1 MNTRVLVLAPTL
13 RDANVTH
20 EALKKQMLRSV
31 VCRNIDELLREA
43 ESGIATILMTD
54 ESFRDPSLGT
64 LLRFIIEQP
73 GWSDLPVVLLLHGSA
88 KAAPTADIVR
98 LLGNVTLLER
108 PAPMRT
114 VTSAVKVAVRSRMRQ
129 YLIRDQIEQLRAAD
143 EEKQHLLRREQE
155 ARGEAERASRLKDE
169 FLATLSHE
177 LRTPLSAILGWS
189 HVLMR
194 SNATAD
200 SLYEGLA
207 AIERNARSQAALIA
221 DLLDMSRIMLGKV
234 RISTRSIDLYEV
246 IRAAIESVRPSADA
260 KNVQLAFSCNQRID
274 PINGDPNRLQ
284 QVVWNLL
291 TNAVKFT
298 PTGGHVLVR
307 LMQFADATEF
317 SVADSGKGIDP
328 AFLPHVFERF
338 RQADSSTTRA
348 HGGLGLGLAIVKQ
361 LVEMHGG
368 TVSVASPGEGRGST
382 FVVQL
387 PRVGP
392 IAQSDQEHDGHMD
405 ESSRKPTS
413 LRPEA
418 TLDGLRVLVVDDE
431 PDARRLIELVLA
443 DAHAEVVT
451 VASAD
456 EALMRLK
463 EFNPEV
469 IVSDIGMPQQDGY
482 ELLSNIRA
490 RGIGAPA
497 IALTAFARTEDRAR
511 SLQAGFQEHMN
522 KPVEPR
528 ELLKSVA
535 RVSGRPSGIG

>member
-13 RDANVTH
+13 RDANVTQ
-20 EALKKQMLRSV
+20 EALKKQNLRTV
-31 VCRNIDELLREA
+31 ICQNISELLREA
-43 ESGIATILMTD
+43 ELGVATVLMTD
-54 ESFRDPSLGT
+54 ESFMDPSLGM

-88 KAAPTADIVR
+88 QAAPAADIVR

-129 YLIRDQIEQLRAAD
+129 YLIRDQIEQLRNAD
-143 EEKQHLLRREQE
+143 DEKQRLLRSEQE
-155 ARGEAERASRLKDE
+155 ARTDAERASRLKDE

-189 HVLMR
+189 QVLIR
-194 SNATAD
+194 SNATGD
-200 SLYEGLA
+200 SLQEGLA
-207 AIERNARSQAALIA
+207 AIERNARAQAALIA

-234 RISTRSIDLYEV
+234 RISTRPIDLYEV
-246 IRAAIESVRPSADA
+246 INAAIESVLPSADA
-260 KNVQLAFSCNQRID
+260 KNVRLSFSCDRRIE
-274 PINGDPNRLQ
+274 PVNGDPNRLQ

-298 PTGGHVLVR
+298 PPGGNVLVR
-307 LMQFADATEF
+307 LLQFPEATEF
-317 SVADSGKGIDP
+317 TVVDSGKGIDS
-328 AFLPHVFERF
+328 AFIPHVFERF
-338 RQADSSTTRA
+338 RQADSTTTRS

-368 TVSVASPGEGRGST
+368 SVSVTSPGEGWGST
-382 FVVQL
+382 FTVQL
-387 PRVGP
+387 PRVGL
-392 IAQSDQEHDGHMD
+392 IAQSDGGPDVQPE
-405 ESSRKPTS
+405 ESSPKPAGA
-413 LRPEA
+413 PAEA
-418 TLDGLRVLVVDDE
+418 TLNGLRVLVVDDE
-431 PDARRLIELVLA
+431 PDARRLIGLVLA
-443 DAHAEVVT
+443 DAHADVVT

-456 EALMRLK
+456 EALMRLRQ
-463 EFNPEV
+463 FDAEV

-490 RGIGAPA
+490 RGIAAPA
-497 IALTAFARTEDRAR
+497 IALTAFARREDHDR
-511 SLQAGFQEHMN
+511 SLRAGFQEHMN

-528 ELLKSVA
+528 ELVRSVA
-535 RVSGRPSGIG
+535 RVAGRPVRTD